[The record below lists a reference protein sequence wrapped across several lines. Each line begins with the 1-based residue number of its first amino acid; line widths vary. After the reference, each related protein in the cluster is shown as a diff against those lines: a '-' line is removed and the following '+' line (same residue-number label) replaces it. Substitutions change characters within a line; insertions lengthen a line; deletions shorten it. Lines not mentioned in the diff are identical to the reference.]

1 MVRAASTTIRALF
14 SEIKTSAEDLF
25 QFGMELSV
33 ELPVEGWLLN
43 LLNVETKGKL
53 HCTERGA
60 KVNLVVKPLGFLSRD
75 LQR

>member
-1 MVRAASTTIRALF
+1 
-14 SEIKTSAEDLF
+14 
-25 QFGMELSV
+25 MELSV

-53 HCTERGA
+53 HCMERVA